1 MRLNYCFTCVLLALN
16 ALSFAQTDSISTN
29 IYQYNGNL
37 GIGTAFPD
45 SKFTLVTEEVVTYPQ
60 FGIMS
65 IRNNHYATYDGFS
78 ASDIHYVG
86 SLINGRRS
94 RGTVD
99 FPQNVVA
106 GDRLTGIVSSMFYN
120 NEFRF
125 NSSILFYAGRGLD
138 YGSYPSYIVFKTTDR
153 YETVSSERMRLAEN
167 GFLGIGT
174 GDPAARLQI
183 ADGDIYLEN
192 INRGIIMKSPDG
204 QCWKGVMSNKG
215 NLVFSAVDCPD
226 NVPVNSKTN
235 VKNNV
240 ETVVFPNPAGDVLN
254 VSLSDVY
261 NGVIHYTVQDINGR
275 ICLSSVAG
283 PGNFLIKLNQL
294 NPGPYI
300 LTVRDR
306 YGEIVI
312 SEKIVKK

>member
-1 MRLNYCFTCVLLALN
+1 
-16 ALSFAQTDSISTN
+16 
-29 IYQYNGNL
+29 
-37 GIGTAFPD
+37 
-45 SKFTLVTEEVVTYPQ
+45 
-60 FGIMS
+60 
-65 IRNNHYATYDGFS
+65 
-78 ASDIHYVG
+78 
-86 SLINGRRS
+86 
-94 RGTVD
+94 
-99 FPQNVVA
+99 
-106 GDRLTGIVSSMFYN
+106 
-120 NEFRF
+120 
-125 NSSILFYAGRGLD
+125 
-138 YGSYPSYIVFKTTDR
+138 
-153 YETVSSERMRLAEN
+153 
-167 GFLGIGT
+167 
-174 GDPAARLQI
+174 
-183 ADGDIYLEN
+183 
-192 INRGIIMKSPDG
+192 MKSPDG

>member
-1 MRLNYCFTCVLLALN
+1 MRLSYCITCVLLSLN

-45 SKFTLVTEEVVTYPQ
+45 SKFTLVTDEVVSYPQ

-99 FPQNVVA
+99 FPQDVVT

-138 YGSYPSYIVFKTTDR
+138 YGSYPSYIVFNTTDR

-183 ADGDIYLEN
+183 ADGDIYLED

-204 QCWKGVMSNKG
+204 QCWKGVMSNEG
-215 NLVFSAVDCPD
+215 NLVFSAVDCPEY
-226 NVPVNSKTN
+226 VPVNSKTN
-235 VKNNV
+235 VMNNV
-240 ETVVFPNPAGDVLN
+240 ETVIFPNPAGDVLN

-275 ICLSSVAG
+275 ICLSSTAG
-283 PGNFLIKLNQL
+283 PGNFVINLKTLSPGSYLLQIR
-294 NPGPYI
+294 NPFG
-300 LTVRDR
+300 D
-306 YGEIVI
+306 VI
-312 SEKIVKK
+312 ASKKFIRQ